1 MKKSVKIILGII
13 SAAMAVV
20 CVLCILYI
28 VQYVRGNSLNDKLA
42 NDIASDMTVAVPKA
56 DTAGPEETAAPDAEP
71 QSDAADAE
79 PKKKFRSINFDA
91 LTELNPDIYAWIDMP
106 GSIINYAVVQSEDKD
121 EFYSD
126 HAVDGSYYSCLLY
139 TSDAADE

>member
-42 NDIASDMTVAVPKA
+42 NDIASDMTVAVTKA
-56 DTAGPEETAAPDAEP
+56 DTAEPEGTAAPDAERSRT
-71 QSDAADAE
+71 QRMRSRRRNSAA
-79 PKKKFRSINFDA
+79 
-91 LTELNPDIYAWIDMP
+91 
-106 GSIINYAVVQSEDKD
+106 
-121 EFYSD
+121 
-126 HAVDGSYYSCLLY
+126 
-139 TSDAADE
+139 

>member
-20 CVLCILYI
+20 CVMCILYI

-56 DTAGPEETAAPDAEP
+56 DTAGSEETAAPDAEP
-71 QSDAADAE
+71 QQDATDAE
-79 PKKKFRSINFDA
+79 PKKKFRSINFGA
-91 LTELNPDIYAWIDMP
+91 LTELNPDIYAWIKIDGTTVDYP
-106 GSIINYAVVQSEDKD
+106 VSQNNKD
-121 EFYSD
+121 D
-126 HAVDGSYYSCLLY
+126 W
-139 TSDAADE
+139 

>member
-71 QSDAADAE
+71 QSH
-79 PKKKFRSINFDA
+79 KFRCA
-91 LTELNPDIYAWIDMP
+91 YGTESGHLRMDRYA
-106 GSIINYAVVQSEDKD
+106 GQHNQLCRGAER
-121 EFYSD
+121 
-126 HAVDGSYYSCLLY
+126 G
-139 TSDAADE
+139 

>member
-71 QSDAADAE
+71 QPDAADAE
-79 PKKKFRSINFDA
+79 PKKKFRSINFGA
-91 LTELNPDIYAWIDMP
+91 LTELNPDIYAWIDL
-106 GSIINYAVVQSEDKD
+106 SLIHISEP
-121 EFYSD
+121 
-126 HAVDGSYYSCLLY
+126 
-139 TSDAADE
+139 TRP

>member
-56 DTAGPEETAAPDAEP
+56 EKLLRRTLNRSRTQRMRSRRKNSAA
-71 QSDAADAE
+71 
-79 PKKKFRSINFDA
+79 
-91 LTELNPDIYAWIDMP
+91 
-106 GSIINYAVVQSEDKD
+106 
-121 EFYSD
+121 
-126 HAVDGSYYSCLLY
+126 
-139 TSDAADE
+139 

>member
-56 DTAGPEETAAPDAEP
+56 DTAEPEGTAAPDAEP
-71 QSDAADAE
+71 QPDVADAE
-79 PKKKFRSINFDA
+79 PKKKIPQHKFRCA
-91 LTELNPDIYAWIDMP
+91 YGTESGHLRMDRYA
-106 GSIINYAVVQSEDKD
+106 GQHNQLCRGAER
-121 EFYSD
+121 
-126 HAVDGSYYSCLLY
+126 G
-139 TSDAADE
+139 

>member
-20 CVLCILYI
+20 CVMCILYI

-56 DTAGPEETAAPDAEP
+56 HTAGPEDCRAGRRTAAGRSGCGAEEKIP
-71 QSDAADAE
+71 QH
-79 PKKKFRSINFDA
+79 KFRCA
-91 LTELNPDIYAWIDMP
+91 YGTESGHLRMDRYA
-106 GSIINYAVVQSEDKD
+106 GQHNQLCRGAER
-121 EFYSD
+121 
-126 HAVDGSYYSCLLY
+126 G
-139 TSDAADE
+139 